1 MPSSDP
7 RVEPQVDRTWREVY
21 HTASQRFEELSAC
34 NCVCTRR
41 ACRETAGGRDLHQYL
56 PQRTARRL
64 QRRRGNRRSNFDAG
78 QLADEWGL
86 EIPAEGRDRLGHAA
100 FVCQGPNSPTLLRDL
115 RQNVLRNTETTS
127 FSLSDNV
134 TWITGRHSLRVGGA
148 WSRNHILDGFSAGAN
163 EGSGQFL
170 FNGAASGNSFSDFL
184 LGVPFRSSAQIIS
197 STGCSPTA
205 RRRLDLC
212 RCPQPCRPSLECLAS
227 ASCSSPC
234 GAWR

>member
-1 MPSSDP
+1 MIHASNRRLTGRGGRYITRP
-7 RVEPQVDRTWREVY
+7 RNDSRGYRLAI
-21 HTASQRFEELSAC
+21 ASARAAPAAR
-34 NCVCTRR
+34 RR
-41 ACRETAGGRDLHQYL
+41 AGEIFTNTFLNELRGGFNVDE
-56 PQRTARRL
+56 AN
-64 QRRRGNRRSNFDAG
+64 RRGNFDAG

-115 RQNVLRNTETTS
+115 RQNVLRDTETTS